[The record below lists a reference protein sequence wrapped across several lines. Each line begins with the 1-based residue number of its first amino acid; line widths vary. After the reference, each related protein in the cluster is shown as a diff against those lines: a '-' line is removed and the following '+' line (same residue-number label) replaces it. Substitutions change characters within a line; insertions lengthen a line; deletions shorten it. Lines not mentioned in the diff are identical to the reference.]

1 MTKPT
6 WMITGSNGLLG
17 SNAVAHLD
25 SKATVIGVSRGRHD
39 LTTPESLAQE
49 IIETKP
55 NYLLH
60 TAAIADHALC
70 EKRPDLAKAIN
81 SDAIRVIARAC
92 ETANTKFIFI
102 STDAVFSGQPTETK
116 PAGNYLETDDPYP
129 NTVYGKSK
137 LIGERNAESET
148 NPLIIRT
155 NFFGWSPTGQR
166 SILEFFINELQANR
180 SVNGFTSVT
189 TTSLYAETLLDYIY
203 QLKDRIGTFHITS
216 QDAITK
222 YEFGIKVAE
231 VFNLTESLV
240 VPIESPDD
248 KDLSLNTTKL
258 AKALG
263 FDAQT
268 QSEGLLLARSSQPS
282 GNTSI

>member
-1 MTKPT
+1 MTQGT

-17 SNAVAHLD
+17 SNAVSHLD
-25 SKATVIGVSRGRHD
+25 SKATVIGMTRGKHD

-49 IIETKP
+49 ITETQP
-55 NYLLH
+55 SYLLH
-60 TAAIADHALC
+60 AAAITDHALC
-70 EKRPDLAKAIN
+70 EERPDLAKAVN

-92 ETANTKFIFI
+92 QTADTKLIFI
-102 STDAVFSGQPTETK
+102 STDAVFSGQPTDTK
-116 PAGNYLETDDPYP
+116 PAGNYIETDEPYP

-148 NPLIIRT
+148 NPLIVRT

-166 SILEFFINELQANR
+166 SILEFFVNELRANR
-180 SVNGFTSVT
+180 SVNGFTNVT

-203 QLKDRIGTFHITS
+203 QLKDRTGTFHVTS

-231 VFNLTESLV
+231 AFNLNESLV
-240 VPIESPDD
+240 APIGSPDG

-263 FDAQT
+263 SDAQT
-268 QSEGLLLARSSQPS
+268 QSEGLLLAQSSQPS
-282 GNTSI
+282 GNTRI